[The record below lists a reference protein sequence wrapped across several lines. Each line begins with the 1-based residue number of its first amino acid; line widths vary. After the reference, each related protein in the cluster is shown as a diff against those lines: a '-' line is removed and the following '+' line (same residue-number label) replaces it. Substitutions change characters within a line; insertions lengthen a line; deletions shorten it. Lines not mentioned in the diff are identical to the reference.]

1 MDDHLIPAAND
12 KLFPLF
18 LVDGQRQGFREEQL
32 TLPDLD
38 AMPAGKSKTSR
49 LEPVLFCGRKEWT
62 APGGEI
68 TSSSIGTG
76 GGPSAEYFQ
85 VV

>member
-1 MDDHLIPAAND
+1 MDDHSIPAAND

-49 LEPVLFCGRKEWT
+49 LEPVLFC
-62 APGGEI
+62 
-68 TSSSIGTG
+68 
-76 GGPSAEYFQ
+76 
-85 VV
+85 